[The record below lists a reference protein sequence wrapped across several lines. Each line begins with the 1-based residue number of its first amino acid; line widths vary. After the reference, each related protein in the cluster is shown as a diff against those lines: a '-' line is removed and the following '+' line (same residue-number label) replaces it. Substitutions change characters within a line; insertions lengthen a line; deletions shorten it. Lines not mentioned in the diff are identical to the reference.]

1 MESERTVSHS
11 EALLAWVNSFDLVG
25 EPKQIAELSD
35 GRLIWDILHDID
47 PERFPDVTDPKKSN
61 LENLITIHG
70 RLQYNI
76 LDLRKSEGWP
86 RGLDPEPNL
95 IEFAENNS
103 ARDAEKLLKLVF
115 FAATIT
121 AKGNTASYETY
132 GDAIQ
137 KLDSSTQESLQD
149 FLENVEE
156 GQYELDDLARESR
169 ESQLV
174 KTIEELKQE
183 NSVLR
188 EKYFAKEQRLM
199 ELEYAEENYKSEVEF
214 LKERIDV
221 LKSGKG
227 EFGFSKRDLDQKT
240 EEIAA
245 LEEQLFIASEQNSQL
260 SSRID
265 ELLREAKDYQA
276 VRDKLDIEKN
286 NYVNANRNAK
296 FAAEQKSKEIEM
308 LQSRNQNLES
318 EKKELKKQVME
329 YDVQA
334 QKLND
339 QLRECNN
346 ALARSERE
354 NRELSLTKGN
364 VDLDNEELRRRVEG
378 AEKEIHEL
386 KGRIGE
392 LEGIDDEYSGT
403 PRSRTPTTGML
414 TPGIQG
420 NLQKDLEAAGFE
432 ESTLSIGEEEHA
444 DDAEEGPK
452 EEPDKG
458 IDEQQLAKQL
468 AIQEEDKA
476 KLLQE
481 MLKPLEEAKEQLA
494 QFISAQTGGGSEA
507 IQQSLEEL
515 TKQISELI
523 EKDHERLAQRA
534 QVSDQLRSLLPLE
547 CTRRSASELSPELDE
562 DCSDEQSL
570 GGRETPSSTVS
581 PASDSEHASSESD
594 SDTDSGD
601 DNGIRTSAPSR
612 STRTQRFFLEV
623 IMDNS
628 CLNLKLASSALKI
641 KIAKKGKNIANV
653 VVTYELE
660 TAAEEADATEGE
672 EDTVSKEREIN
683 AYPKRAL
690 LTSTTSQRELQ
701 KQLDALTRELA
712 LMSSSWYELQS
723 KLHSTNNV
731 PTSRYRHGSAGMV
744 DAQKGWLARQRSAVA
759 GR

>member
-35 GRLIWDILHDID
+35 GRIIWDILHDID

-61 LENLITIHG
+61 LENLVTIHG

-137 KLDSSTQESLQD
+137 KLDSPIQESLQD

-183 NSVLR
+183 NTVLR
-188 EKYFAKEQRLM
+188 EKYVKTEQRVL
-199 ELEYAEENYKSEVEF
+199 ELEYAEENYKSELEF
-214 LKERIDV
+214 MKERIEV

-245 LEEQLFIASEQNSQL
+245 LEEQLFIASEQNGKL

-286 NYVNANRNAK
+286 NYANANRNAK

-308 LQSRNQNLES
+308 LQTKNQNLEA
-318 EKKELKKQVME
+318 EKKELKKQVLE
-329 YDVQA
+329 YDVQV
-334 QKLND
+334 QRLND
-339 QLRECNN
+339 QLRESNN

-354 NRELSLTKGN
+354 AREMSITKGN
-364 VDLDNEELRRRVEG
+364 VDLDNEELRRRLEG
-378 AEKEIHEL
+378 AEKEIHDL

-403 PRSRTPTTGML
+403 PRSRTPTTGVL

-432 ESTLSIGEEEHA
+432 ESTLSIGEEEHT
-444 DDAEEGPK
+444 DFTSRVEEGPGEELNK
-452 EEPDKG
+452 EN
-458 IDEQQLAKQL
+458 DEQQLAMK
-468 AIQEEDKA
+468 EEDKA

-494 QFISAQTGGGSEA
+494 QFISQQTGAGSEA

-515 TKQISELI
+515 TKQISDLI

-534 QVSDQLRSLLPLE
+534 QYIHQQNEQIKVLRERIS
-547 CTRRSASELSPELDE
+547 
-562 DCSDEQSL
+562 
-570 GGRETPSSTVS
+570 
-581 PASDSEHASSESD
+581 
-594 SDTDSGD
+594 
-601 DNGIRTSAPSR
+601 
-612 STRTQRFFLEV
+612 
-623 IMDNS
+623 
-628 CLNLKLASSALKI
+628 
-641 KIAKKGKNIANV
+641 
-653 VVTYELE
+653 ELE
-660 TAAEEADATEGE
+660 TVVEEANAAERE
-672 EDTVSKEREIN
+672 EDTVSKERE
-683 AYPKRAL
+683 RAL
-690 LTSTTSQRELQ
+690 E

-712 LMSSSWYELQS
+712 LMSSAWYELQS

-731 PTSRYRHGSAGMV
+731 PTSRYRHGSAGLV
-744 DAQKGWLARQRSAVA
+744 DAQKSWLARQRSAVA
-759 GR
+759 GP

>member
-1 MESERTVSHS
+1 MDSERSISHT
-11 EALLAWVNSFDLVG
+11 EALLAWVNSFELVG

-35 GRLIWDILHDID
+35 GRVIWDILHDID

-95 IEFAENNS
+95 FEFAENNS
-103 ARDAEKLLKLVF
+103 TRDAEKLLKLVF

-121 AKGNTASYETY
+121 AKGNTASSETY

-137 KLDSSTQESLQD
+137 KLNSPIQESLQD

-183 NSVLR
+183 NNLLR
-188 EKYFAKEQRLM
+188 ERYNEKDNRVA
-199 ELEYAEENYKSEVEF
+199 ELEYKEENLKSELEF
-214 LKERIDV
+214 MKERIDV
-221 LKSGKG
+221 LKSGKS
-227 EFGFSKRDLDQKT
+227 EFGVSKRDLDQKT

-245 LEEQLFIASEQNSQL
+245 LEEELFMASEQNGKL
-260 SSRID
+260 SMRIE
-265 ELLREAKDYQA
+265 ELTREAKDYQT

-308 LQSRNQNLES
+308 LQSKNQNLEL

-339 QLRECNN
+339 AFRECKN

-354 NRELSLTKGN
+354 AREISITKNN

-386 KGRIGE
+386 KGRISE
-392 LEGIDDEYSGT
+392 LEGTDDDDAGS
-403 PRSRTPTTGML
+403 PRSRTPTTGIM
-414 TPGIQG
+414 TPSIHG
-420 NLQKDLEAAGFE
+420 NLQKDLEAAGFG
-432 ESTLSIGEEEHA
+432 ESTLSIGEEEHSELINGV
-444 DDAEEGPK
+444 DNGPK

-458 IDEQQLAKQL
+458 LDEQQLAM
-468 AIQEEDKA
+468 QEEDKA

-481 MLKPLEEAKEQLA
+481 MLKPLEDAKEQLA
-494 QFISAQTGGGSEA
+494 QFISSQTGGGSEA
-507 IQQSLEEL
+507 IQQSLEGL
-515 TKQISELI
+515 TRQISELI

-534 QVSDQLRSLLPLE
+534 QYIHQQNQQIKVLRE
-547 CTRRSASELSPELDE
+547 RI
-562 DCSDEQSL
+562 
-570 GGRETPSSTVS
+570 G
-581 PASDSEHASSESD
+581 
-594 SDTDSGD
+594 
-601 DNGIRTSAPSR
+601 
-612 STRTQRFFLEV
+612 
-623 IMDNS
+623 
-628 CLNLKLASSALKI
+628 
-641 KIAKKGKNIANV
+641 
-653 VVTYELE
+653 ELE
-660 TAAEEADATEGE
+660 RAAEEAEAAADADD
-672 EDTVSKEREIN
+672 DTVTREREI
-683 AYPKRAL
+683 
-690 LTSTTSQRELQ
+690 ELQ
-701 KQLDALTRELA
+701 KQIENLTRELS
-712 LMSSSWYELQS
+712 LMSSSWYELQG
-723 KLHSTNNV
+723 KVQSTSNV
-731 PTSRYRHGSAGMV
+731 PTSRYRYGAAGLV